1 MRSFILLTT
10 VLISNIC
17 FAQPKGLEKGSVAP
31 DFTAIDQNGKKVNLK
46 SLAAKG
52 PVVVFF
58 YRGQWCPY
66 CNKQIKQMEDSL
78 QVLTDKGASILAVSP
93 EIQENIAKTVSKTK
107 ASFPVLH
114 DEGLRIMK
122 AYDVAYD
129 VDPATIERYKKYKI
143 DFNEVNGSNGA
154 KLPVPAVYIIKDGKI
169 SYRFFNEDYT
179 KRPSV
184 RELAEQL

>member
-1 MRSFILLTT
+1 
-10 VLISNIC
+10 
-17 FAQPKGLEKGSVAP
+17 
-31 DFTAIDQNGKKVNLK
+31 
-46 SLAAKG
+46 
-52 PVVVFF
+52 
-58 YRGQWCPY
+58 
-66 CNKQIKQMEDSL
+66 MEDSL

-114 DEGLRIMK
+114 DAGLRIMK

>member
-1 MRSFILLTT
+1 MRIVQLLVALLFFTAT
-10 VLISNIC
+10 Y
-17 FAQPKGLEKGSVAP
+17 AQPKGLQTGTPAP
-31 DFTAIDQNGKKVNLK
+31 DFTATDQRGKKQHLK
-46 SLAAKG
+46 TLAEKG
-52 PVVVFF
+52 TVVLFF

-66 CNKQIKQMEDSL
+66 CNKQIKQLEDSL
-78 QVLTDKGASILAVSP
+78 QLLTAKGATILAVSP
-93 EIQENIAKTVSKTK
+93 EIQENIAKTIAKTK

-114 DEGLRIMK
+114 DAQLKIMK

-129 VDPATIERYKKYKI
+129 VDPETIERYKKFKI
-143 DFNEVNGSNGA
+143 DFNAVNGSNGA
-154 KLPVPAVYIIKDGKI
+154 KLPVPAVYIIKNGVI